1 MFVISLLTL
10 SLLKLLRLLFV
21 VVRRLDDFDVGRR
34 GLLSCTRSGDVLAA
48 LRPHTV
54 TTVIHLLVDSEQS
67 RASQLPAQ
75 YAVIYVVTLTYFCL
89 RNTPVDSIL

>member
-1 MFVISLLTL
+1 MFVISFLTL
-10 SLLKLLRLLFV
+10 SLLKLLPMLFV
-21 VVRRLDDFDVGRR
+21 VVRRLDNFDVGRR
-34 GLLSCTRSGDVLAA
+34 GLLGCTRSGDVLAT

-75 YAVIYVVTLTYFCL
+75 YVVIYVVIYVMTLIYF
-89 RNTPVDSIL
+89 